1 MLHYRKGL
9 KGEVHE
15 EFFKTIGTG
24 LAAGAL
30 LLSGTIGWM
39 SNPEVVSAA
48 TSAAV
53 TADQM
58 ISKVTAASKALK
70 NFHLDVTKKQD
81 IQSGGVR
88 ISNTNTLKLDINR
101 LPNFAAAGT
110 VDSSLLKT
118 SYSLYANDKE
128 YYYLVD
134 GSELIDESEDEG
146 YDDDG
151 EPIDP
156 NAQYWLGLEKVEW
169 DAFYSKGQYDPV
181 SMLDSVKSYKKSMK
195 VNNVGAQ
202 TVLQFTITDPT
213 AAKGI
218 IALYDQENLWDGES
232 VQPKSVTW
240 KLFVNTK
247 TWQTEKLTV
256 DLSYVLTSDGEKD
269 TYTTKIE
276 AKYSK
281 NNKGTAIVKPAE
293 LE

>member
-1 MLHYRKGL
+1 MKRFL
-9 KGEVHE
+9 
-15 EFFKTIGTG
+15 KTIGTS
-24 LAAGAL
+24 LAVGAL
-30 LLSGTIGWM
+30 LLSGTIGWL

-48 TSAAV
+48 TTKAV

-58 ISKVTAASKALK
+58 ISKVTAASKAIK
-70 NFHLDVTKKQD
+70 NFHLDVIKKLD

-110 VDSSLLKT
+110 IDSSLLES

-128 YYYLVD
+128 FYYLVD
-134 GSELIDESEDEG
+134 GSELMDESEDDSAG

-156 NAQYWLGLEKVEW
+156 DAQYWIGLEKAEW
-169 DAFYSKGQYDPV
+169 NAFYSKGQYDPV
-181 SMLDSVKSYKKSMK
+181 SMLDSVKNYKKSMK
-195 VNNVGAQ
+195 VSTAGAQ

-213 AAKGI
+213 AAKAL
-218 IALYDQENLWDGES
+218 IALYDQENLWDGET

-256 DLSYVLTSDGEKD
+256 DLSYVLASDGEKD

-281 NNKGTAIVKPAE
+281 NNKATSIVKPAE

>member
-1 MLHYRKGL
+1 MKS
-9 KGEVHE
+9 
-15 EFFKTIGTG
+15 FFKTIGTS
-24 LAAGAL
+24 LAVGAL

-48 TSAAV
+48 TTTAV

-58 ISKVTAASKALK
+58 ISKVTAASKAIK
-70 NFHLDVTKKQD
+70 NFHLDVIKKQD

-110 VDSSLLKT
+110 VDSSLLET

-128 YYYLVD
+128 FYYLVD

-156 NAQYWLGLEKVEW
+156 DAQYWIALEKMEW
-169 DAFYSKGQYDPV
+169 DSFYSKGQYDPV
-181 SMLDSVKSYKKSMK
+181 SMLDSVKNYKKSMK
-195 VNNVGAQ
+195 VSTAGAQ
-202 TVLQFTITDPT
+202 TVLQFTVTDPT

-218 IALYDQENLWDGES
+218 IKLYDQENLWDGET

-269 TYTTKIE
+269 TYNTKIE

-281 NNKGTAIVKPAE
+281 NNKGTTIVKPAE